1 MNRKKARESA
11 FILLFENIFNP
22 EYSLS
27 DMKELAADSEVFEI
41 NDFTEALFTAAV
53 SNVEALDAEIGKYL
67 KNWRLER
74 LSRPALAILRLAFA
88 ELMYFDDIPV
98 SVTVNEAV
106 ELAKKYAV
114 DKDAPFINGVLGS
127 AVRAGEETRA
137 DEEK

>member
-1 MNRKKARESA
+1 MNGMNRSKARESA

-22 EYSLS
+22 EYSFA
-27 DMKELAADSEVFEI
+27 DMKEFASESELFEI
-41 NDFTEALFTAAV
+41 NGFTEKLYARATENVAV
-53 SNVEALDAEIGKYL
+53 IDEEIRKYL

-74 LSRPALAILRLAFA
+74 LSKPALAILRLAFA
-88 ELMYFDDIPV
+88 ELLYFDDVPA

-127 AVRAGEETRA
+127 AVRARQTP
-137 DEEK
+137 

>member
-1 MNRKKARESA
+1 MNGMNRSKARESA

-22 EYSLS
+22 EYSFA
-27 DMKELAADSEVFEI
+27 DMKEFASESELFEI
-41 NDFTEALFTAAV
+41 NGFTEKLYARATENVAV
-53 SNVEALDAEIGKYL
+53 IDEEIRKYL

-74 LSRPALAILRLAFA
+74 LSKPALAILRLAFA
-88 ELMYFDDIPV
+88 ELLYIDDVPA

-127 AVRAGEETRA
+127 AVRARQTP
-137 DEEK
+137 